1 MENLYRLKVNSV
13 VEQPSTA
20 LHEHLT
26 PRQRE
31 VLALLCE
38 GLPNKLIGRRL
49 NIACGT
55 VKIHVMQ
62 ILRALNVSSRLQA
75 VIAVRSLGL
84 EFKSGDAAPMPQETV
99 AAPRPATALRL
110 TLGDWDRPRMRT
122 VNSGCS
128 LAAA

>member
-1 MENLYRLKVNSV
+1 MENLHQLKATSL

-20 LHEHLT
+20 LHEQLT
-26 PRQRE
+26 PRQLE
-31 VLALLCE
+31 VLSLLCE

-49 NIACGT
+49 NIASGT

-75 VIAVRSLGL
+75 VVAVRSIGFDL
-84 EFKSGDAAPMPQETV
+84 KSDDAEPLPRETV
-99 AAPRPATALRL
+99 AAARPASALRL
-110 TLGDWDRPRMRT
+110 TPGDWDKPRLRAVGT
-122 VNSGCS
+122 GRS

>member
-1 MENLYRLKVNSV
+1 MENLYQLKAASLAG
-13 VEQPSTA
+13 QPSTT
-20 LHEHLT
+20 LQEQLT
-26 PRQRE
+26 PRQLE

-62 ILRALNVSSRLQA
+62 ILRVLNVSSRLQA
-75 VIAVRSLGL
+75 VVAVRSLGISYQ
-84 EFKSGDAAPMPQETV
+84 SGDVKPMRRETV
-99 AAPRPATALRL
+99 AAPRAETALRV
-110 TLGDWDRPRMRT
+110 TLGDRNKSRMRAMA
-122 VNSGCS
+122 SDHS

>member
-75 VIAVRSLGL
+75 VITVRSLDL
-84 EFKSGDAAPMPQETV
+84 DFKSGDTESMSRETV
-99 AAPRPATALRL
+99 AVPRPATALRL
-110 TLGDWDRPRMRT
+110 KAGDWDTPRLRA
-122 VNSGCS
+122 VASGRS

>member
-1 MENLYRLKVNSV
+1 MENLYRLKATSLVG
-13 VEQPSTA
+13 QPSTA
-20 LHEHLT
+20 LQDQLT
-26 PRQRE
+26 PRQLE

-49 NIACGT
+49 EIANGT

-75 VIAVRSLGL
+75 VITVRSLGF
-84 EFKSGDAAPMPQETV
+84 EFKSSDAEPMPHETV
-99 AAPRPATALRL
+99 AAPRPATALRQ
-110 TLGDWDRPRMRT
+110 TLSDWDKSRLRA
-122 VNSGCS
+122 VASGRS

>member
-1 MENLYRLKVNSV
+1 MENLYRLKATSLVG
-13 VEQPSTA
+13 QPSAA
-20 LHEHLT
+20 LHQHLT
-26 PRQRE
+26 PRQLE

-84 EFKSGDAAPMPQETV
+84 DFKSEYAAPMQRETV

>member
-1 MENLYRLKVNSV
+1 MGNHSEIKASSLVGQASIMLD
-13 VEQPSTA
+13 EQ
-20 LHEHLT
+20 LT
-26 PRQRE
+26 PRQLE

-75 VIAVRSLGL
+75 VIAVRGLGL
-84 EFKSGDAAPMPQETV
+84 ALKSGDAERMPQETATV
-99 AAPRPATALRL
+99 RPASALRL
-110 TLGDWDRPRMRT
+110 TSDDWDKPRVRAVGSGRPFT
-122 VNSGCS
+122 
-128 LAAA
+128 A

>member
-1 MENLYRLKVNSV
+1 MENLYRFKATSLVG
-13 VEQPSTA
+13 QPSA
-20 LHEHLT
+20 APQEQLT
-26 PRQRE
+26 PRQLE

-62 ILRALNVSSRLQA
+62 ILRALDVSSRLQA

-84 EFKSGDAAPMPQETV
+84 DLKSGAAEPVPQVTV
-99 AAPRPATALRL
+99 AAPRPVGAFRLASGEWNKLRL
-110 TLGDWDRPRMRT
+110 RAVG
-122 VNSGCS
+122 SGRS

>member
-1 MENLYRLKVNSV
+1 MENLYRFKATSLVG
-13 VEQPSTA
+13 QPSAA
-20 LHEHLT
+20 LQEQLT
-26 PRQRE
+26 PRQLE

-62 ILRALNVSSRLQA
+62 ILRALDVSSRLQA

-84 EFKSGDAAPMPQETV
+84 DLKSGAAEPVPQVTV
-99 AAPRPATALRL
+99 AAPRPVGAFRLASGEWNKLRL
-110 TLGDWDRPRMRT
+110 RAVG
-122 VNSGCS
+122 SGRS

>member
-1 MENLYRLKVNSV
+1 MENLYWFKATSLVG
-13 VEQPSTA
+13 QPSAA
-20 LHEHLT
+20 LQEQLT
-26 PRQRE
+26 PRQLE

-75 VIAVRSLGL
+75 VIAVRSPDLD
-84 EFKSGDAAPMPQETV
+84 FKSGDTESMSRETV
-99 AAPRPATALRL
+99 AAPRPATALHP
-110 TLGDWDRPRMRT
+110 TAGDWGTQRLRT
-122 VNSGCS
+122 VNSGRS